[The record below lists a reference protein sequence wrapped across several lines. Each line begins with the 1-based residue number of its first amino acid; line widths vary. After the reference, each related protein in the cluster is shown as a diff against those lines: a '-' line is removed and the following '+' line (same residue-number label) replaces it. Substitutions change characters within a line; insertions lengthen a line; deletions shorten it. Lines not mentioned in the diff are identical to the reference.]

1 LFPSPSLVGF
11 FGDGV
16 FALFSPV
23 LSFDWRLEGC
33 SCRKKMAEL
42 IKLEKKKMAEI
53 RVLYLLTRFAMQCL
67 RLRPLHLPAVRPLP

>member
-1 LFPSPSLVGF
+1 LVGF

-42 IKLEKKKMAEI
+42 IKLEKKRWLKFGFFIFLLGLRCNVFAF
-53 RVLYLLTRFAMQCL
+53 VLFIS
-67 RLRPLHLPAVRPLP
+67 PL